1 MATMCIKKLEELEMI
16 RKTNGK
22 EFAVIT
28 GALLTAAATT
38 AAGIAYFLN
47 EEKVNKAAD
56 RLAEKTSALTEKAF
70 DKVKEVV
77 DDFLTVAE
85 EEPEPKTAFE
95 DVTEAV
101 VVDGEEAV
109 ETAVEV
115 DEVEELLKTLE
126 EKEISEE

>member
-1 MATMCIKKLEELEMI
+1 MK
-16 RKTNGK
+16 RKSNGN
-22 EFAVIT
+22 EFKILG
-28 GALLTAAATT
+28 GALLTAVATT
-38 AAGIAYFLN
+38 AAGVAYFMN

-109 ETAVEV
+109 EAAVEV
-115 DEVEELLKTLE
+115 DDEQVVLE
-126 EKEISEE
+126 EKEVSEE

>member
-22 EFAVIT
+22 EFAAIT

-85 EEPEPKTAFE
+85 EETEPKTAFE

-101 VVDGEEAV
+101 VVDGEEAA
-109 ETAVEV
+109 EAEV

-126 EKEISEE
+126 EKEVSEE